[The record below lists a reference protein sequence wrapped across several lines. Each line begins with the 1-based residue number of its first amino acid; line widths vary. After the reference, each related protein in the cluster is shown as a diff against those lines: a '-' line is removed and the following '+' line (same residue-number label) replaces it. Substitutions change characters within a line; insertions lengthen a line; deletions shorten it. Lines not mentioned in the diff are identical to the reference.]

1 VYVRVCIYEHMDV
14 QVSEMDKGSERTGDY
29 SLSGIDEQDAQVCM
43 SMCVCVYIR
52 MCACVCIRMCVC
64 VCSSMCVCVCINHS
78 VALMSRMLSR
88 V

>member
-1 VYVRVCIYEHMDV
+1 MRVCMCAYLYTQGQMDV
-14 QVSEMDKGSERTGDY
+14 QVSEIDKGSERTGDY

-43 SMCVCVYIR
+43 SMCVCV
-52 MCACVCIRMCVC
+52 CV
-64 VCSSMCVCVCINHS
+64 SMCVCVCINHS